1 MSEMVKFIVDLNLC
15 LSPLAARAGYPIHS
29 FCNSRNI
36 PQATKLDILRILI
49 RAYPESLHRESS
61 ASYLPIHSAAQCQS
75 DDFCR
80 LLIDAYPG
88 KRDSFEMYHMHVFC
102 TYLMLTT
109 YAYTYICEH
118 IESIKIGTQYG
129 QLPLYL
135 ACREG
140 NVSAMQYLYKVYPEA
155 INKQSDTGVY
165 PLHGSLYGSAGEKQ
179 MKVVTFLLRNEPSC
193 ASRTTAEG
201 ELPLHIACNGSRK
214 KISINVIS
222 LLFDTY
228 PEAIHVTDRV
238 GKLALDI
245 AKESNHE
252 EASSFLTKQMSDFSL
267 HAARVNDPTSTP
279 FLLHDAILNDVSLG
293 VIKLLTERYPGL
305 EKVANSDGIYPLHLA
320 CEFSSVEMVEYLV
333 ELDRSYLATCDNSN
347 NYPLHF
353 ACRGGKKD
361 NVQYLLQTE
370 AGGAVSERNDDNKLA
385 MELLIEAGCDDTE
398 TIWCMLIAYPETV
411 LNY

>member
-1 MSEMVKFIVDLNLC
+1 MQVIYRYILLHSVNLMSFVDCLLKLILVSRECVLC
-15 LSPLAARAGYPIHS
+15 ISYA
-29 FCNSRNI
+29 C
-36 PQATKLDILRILI
+36 IL
-49 RAYPESLHRESS
+49 H
-61 ASYLPIHSAAQCQS
+61 
-75 DDFCR
+75 
-80 LLIDAYPG
+80 LLLT
-88 KRDSFEMYHMHVFC
+88 SHC
-102 TYLMLTT
+102 TNDTCTT
-109 YAYTYICEH
+109 
-118 IESIKIGTQYG
+118 ESIKIGTQYG

-140 NVSAMQYLYKVYPEA
+140 NVSAVQYLYKVYPEA
-155 INKQSDTGVY
+155 INKQSNTGVY

-214 KISINVIS
+214 KISINVVS

-267 HAARVNDPTSTP
+267 YAARVNDPATTP
-279 FLLHDAILNDVSLG
+279 FLLHDAILNNVSLG
-293 VIKLLTERYPGL
+293 VIKLLLDRYPGL

-320 CEFSSVEMVEYLV
+320 CEFSSIEMVEYLV
-333 ELDRSYLATCDNSN
+333 ELDRSYLATCDDRN

-353 ACRGGKKD
+353 ACRGGKKN

-370 AGGAVSERNDDNKLA
+370 AGGAVSERNGDNKLA
-385 MELLIEAGCDDTE
+385 IELLFEAGCDDTE
-398 TIWCMLIAYPETV
+398 TIWQMLLAYPETV

>member
-1 MSEMVKFIVDLNLC
+1 MLLC
-15 LSPLAARAGYPIHS
+15 ISYACRYFA
-29 FCNSRNI
+29 
-36 PQATKLDILRILI
+36 LI
-49 RAYPESLHRESS
+49 ICSHLIAHKSS
-61 ASYLPIHSAAQCQS
+61 IT
-75 DDFCR
+75 
-80 LLIDAYPG
+80 
-88 KRDSFEMYHMHVFC
+88 C
-102 TYLMLTT
+102 TT
-109 YAYTYICEH
+109 
-118 IESIKIGTQYG
+118 ESIKIGTQYG

-140 NVSAMQYLYKVYPEA
+140 NLSAVQYLYKVYPEA
-155 INKQSDTGVY
+155 IKKQSNTGVY

-238 GKLALDI
+238 GKLAFDI

-267 HAARVNDPTSTP
+267 YAARVNDPTTP
-279 FLLHDAILNDVSLG
+279 FLLHDAILNNVSLG
-293 VIKLLTERYPGL
+293 VIKLLLDRYPGL
-305 EKVANSDGIYPLHLA
+305 EKIANSEGIYPLHLA

-333 ELDRSYLATCDNSN
+333 ELNRSYLATCDNRN

-353 ACRGGKKD
+353 ACRGGQKD
-361 NVQYLLQTE
+361 NIKYLLQTE
-370 AGGAVSERNDDNKLA
+370 AGGAVLEREDDNKLA
-385 MELLIEAGCDDTE
+385 IELLFEAGCDDTE
-398 TIWCMLIAYPETV
+398 TIWKMLLSYPETV